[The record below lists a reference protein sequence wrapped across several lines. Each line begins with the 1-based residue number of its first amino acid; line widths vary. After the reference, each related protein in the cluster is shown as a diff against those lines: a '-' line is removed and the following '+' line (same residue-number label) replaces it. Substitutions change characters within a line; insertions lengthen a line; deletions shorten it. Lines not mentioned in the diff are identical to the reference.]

1 MENICSVSEK
11 IHTFAERIYSK
22 FLPILT
28 ETAANI
34 LFIFRIY
41 KNFINYFLYR
51 NGKINAKA

>member
-11 IHTFAERIYSK
+11 ILTFAERIYSK

-34 LFIFRIY
+34 LFIFREY
-41 KNFINYFLYR
+41 KNFTNNFP
-51 NGKINAKA
+51 